1 MMLLPAKEHDLHCW
15 LQTASTLPFH
25 LTVLVWIIGSDHSEQ
40 AFFSGYKNKAN
51 GDVYF
56 SSCLWS
62 EALSGFTWVR
72 SNEMFLLFWTRWLTS
87 CFPCPGRHSYEL
99 SLPFVTCKT
108 LIPCVNCVSWLR
120 SGESRRRGGEHT
132 WTFEEFANGDDFV
145 CESGS
150 RGVHREVLQQLEKT
164 RGGNL
169 A

>member
-25 LTVLVWIIGSDHSEQ
+25 LTVLVWIIGSDHSDQ

-62 EALSGFTWVR
+62 GCDRTRCFFSLDALA
-72 SNEMFLLFWTRWLTS
+72 NFLFS
-87 CFPCPGRHSYEL
+87 L
-99 SLPFVTCKT
+99 SWKT
-108 LIPCVNCVSWLR
+108 LQWVVSALCDMQNTNSLCELCVLAKKW
-120 SGESRRRGGEHT
+120 GEQEERRRTHMDF
-132 WTFEEFANGDDFV
+132 WRVANGDDFV
-145 CESGS
+145 YESGS
-150 RGVHREVLQQLEKT
+150 WGVHHEVLQQLEKM
-164 RGGNL
+164 REGNL